1 MIKKLV
7 LLAVIGLYSNIS
19 LAQFGQQGG
28 YGQQQG
34 GFGQSNPRFG
44 AGQSNRNPVPTEEN
58 SAESEKSKKERFDKI
73 MARLKKELTLD
84 DLQFFAVSGV
94 IKESFKKQEA
104 IMKKEISEQEKT
116 EEIKGVSEIS
126 NTKVLE
132 FLNKDQKVKFKT
144 MMGLQN

>member
-1 MIKKLV
+1 MLKKII
-7 LLAVIGLYSNIS
+7 LLIIIGMYSNIS
-19 LAQFGQQGG
+19 FAQFGQQGG

-44 AGQSNRNPVPTEEN
+44 SGQSNMNGIPTSDN
-58 SAESEKSKKERFDKI
+58 NRDFESEKSKKDRFDKI
-73 MARLKKELTLD
+73 MEKLKKELTLD

-94 IKESFKKQEA
+94 IKDSFKKQEV
-104 IMKKEISEQEKT
+104 IMKKEISEEEKK
-116 EEIKGVSEIS
+116 EEIKGITEIS

-144 MMGLQN
+144 MIGQ